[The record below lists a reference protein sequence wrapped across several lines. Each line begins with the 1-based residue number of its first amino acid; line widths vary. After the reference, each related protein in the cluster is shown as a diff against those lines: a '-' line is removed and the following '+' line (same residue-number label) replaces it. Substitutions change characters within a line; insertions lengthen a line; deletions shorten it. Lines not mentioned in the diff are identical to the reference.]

1 MVMANRAFSCSLLLS
16 DVESAKLLAG
26 LGEGY
31 FRTGD
36 HKKRVVNLKRALEK
50 KESKNVKEIWI
61 FYMMQ
66 KI

>member
-1 MVMANRAFSCSLLLS
+1 MVMANRAFSCSLLSS

-36 HKKRVVNLKRALEK
+36 HKKRVVSTRKKRIQKCKGNLDILYDAKDIK
-50 KESKNVKEIWI
+50 
-61 FYMMQ
+61 
-66 KI
+66 